1 MPGING
7 INYNIAN
14 NNINLYTKRTCCDNS
29 ELFITSK
36 LNMLYEQA
44 LSNKNM
50 HSNRR
55 NLRKMLEAN
64 QGKYLDETV

>member
-1 MPGING
+1 MARING
-7 INYNIAN
+7 LNYNLTN
-14 NNINLYTKRTCCDNS
+14 NNINLYTKRTCSDNS

-44 LSNKNM
+44 LSNKNTFT
-50 HSNRR
+50 SKR
-55 NLRKMLEAN
+55 NLKKMLQSN